1 MTFHDFSCCFKGSEA
16 MVRRDL
22 RLEARDL
29 WRKVGE
35 VAAQPDDRS
44 EPLLV
49 SMLQGGEGP
58 RALRGDET

>member
-1 MTFHDFSCCFKGSEA
+1 M
-16 MVRRDL
+16 RRDL